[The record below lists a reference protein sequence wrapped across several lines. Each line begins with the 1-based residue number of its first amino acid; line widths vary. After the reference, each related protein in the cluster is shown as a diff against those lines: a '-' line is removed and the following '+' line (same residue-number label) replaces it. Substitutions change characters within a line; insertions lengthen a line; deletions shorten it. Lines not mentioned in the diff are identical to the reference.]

1 VADVRPPDSAI
12 GRLLT
17 ELSWSGRSIRQYR
30 HGGAGFE
37 NVLTAEVMQALDFL
51 PRTAFLG
58 SVLEQAHGA
67 GEARKTLVREVEHA
81 EVTVLPGD
89 IELNP
94 AGHDKRTKVIV
105 QPDATIISSS
115 VFALVEAKRIRR
127 SSFQPEQLARE
138 YVAVTVE
145 AQASGH
151 RPLLLLVLGAPP
163 PVVVAGWPRPVP
175 VTDAVQRHLAS
186 VVSRT
191 TRSPGADKL
200 AADVDDVI
208 AWTTWRE
215 IDSALT
221 ARTETL
227 HVPDP
232 SVAASVRRLAASATD
247 AIARHS

>member
-1 VADVRPPDSAI
+1 MI

-58 SVLEQAHGA
+58 SVLKHAHGA
-67 GEARKTLVREVEHA
+67 DQTFESLVREVEQA
-81 EVTVLPGD
+81 DVTVLPGD
-89 IELNP
+89 IALNP
-94 AGHDKRTKVIV
+94 DGQDKRTKVIV
-105 QPDATIISSS
+105 QPDAAISSPS

-145 AQASGH
+145 AETSGR
-151 RPLLLLVLGAPP
+151 RPLLLLILGSPP
-163 PVVVAGWPRPVP
+163 PVTVSGWPEPVA
-175 VTDAVQRHLAS
+175 VADAVRRHLAS

-191 TRSPGADKL
+191 PRCRRDVDEL
-200 AADVDDVI
+200 AARASDVA
-208 AWTTWRE
+208 AWTTWSDIATTVAAQADTVAGAER
-215 IDSALT
+215 
-221 ARTETL
+221 
-227 HVPDP
+227 
-232 SVAASVRRLAASATD
+232 SVTASVRRLASSLTD
-247 AIARHS
+247 AVARHS